1 MLNNLDPVI
10 AQALAP
16 FVLPK
21 QLTDEQQ
28 RLLSFLD
35 ERALRYDET
44 IPKHAAELREHAS
57 QLREYFQGVRPG
69 NKLSMAA
76 GSYLYSIPKDQ
87 LGT

>member
-21 QLTDEQQ
+21 LTGEQQ
-28 RLLSFLD
+28 RLIDFIESEARRY
-35 ERALRYDET
+35 ERN
-44 IPKHAAELREHAS
+44 PKFSAELQGYANE
-57 QLREYFQGVRPG
+57 LREYFQGVRPG
-69 NKLSMAA
+69 SKLSMAA
-76 GSYLYSIPKDQ
+76 GEYLYSIPKDQ